1 MTEKKGSFP
10 PLFEDLKTSTKT
22 IMCYT
27 NVQFDLR
34 KVFASVDV
42 AESILSSPTKNHKNI
57 DKKTIRA
64 PPGSIVSMHYQKYL
78 RGINLRKMKK
88 YCCPRCKSLNS
99 KGKPIKTVEAI
110 FVQKPVEGFEKP
122 VSCLEWYC
130 DKCSRSY
137 EPQTIG
143 RKKIDNFLN
152 QTTLILFLREDHYI
166 NIMLF
171 KNSLKIAGCKNNRD
185 AVTALS
191 TLWSRL
197 PPDSWNLQLCVER
210 PFFVFEVVMR
220 NVGFNLGFGINRTL
234 LNLLMNETQFSD
246 KIALSQ
252 FEPTGQTNVNI
263 KMYTSKPKNF
273 TYDCLV
279 YPRIGVSSSSAKCVP
294 SVCPCAL
301 LDTTAE
307 EPYIIQ
313 VDKLFFK
320 KVKDKPE
327 KPMTFIV
334 FSSSQT
340 ILSGKYDSNVKE
352 QYQFFI
358 KTLLKHKER
367 IVERLEE

>member
-1 MTEKKGSFP
+1 MTGKVGKLP

-27 NVQFDLR
+27 NVQFDLH
-34 KVFASVDV
+34 KVFSSVEV
-42 AESILSSPTKNHKNI
+42 AEIKLPPRTPKSP
-57 DKKTIRA
+57 KKINKKSIRA
-64 PPGSIVSMHYQKYL
+64 PPGSVVSMHYQKYL

-88 YCCPRCKSLNS
+88 YCCPRCKSRNA
-99 KGKPIKTVEAI
+99 KGKSVKTVEAV
-110 FVQKPVEGFEKP
+110 FVPQPVEGFDRP
-122 VSCLEWYC
+122 VSRLEWYC
-130 DKCSRSY
+130 DKCDRTY

-185 AVTALS
+185 AVTAVS
-191 TLWSRL
+191 TLWSRISR
-197 PPDSWNLQLCVER
+197 DSWNLNLCVER

-234 LNLLMNETQFSD
+234 LNLLMNETRFSH

-263 KMYTSKPKNF
+263 KMHTSKPKNF

-279 YPRIGVSSSSAKCVP
+279 YPRGDDSSSASKCNP
-294 SVCPCAL
+294 LVCPCSL
-301 LDTTAE
+301 LVGTSD

-320 KVKDKPE
+320 
-327 KPMTFIV
+327 
-334 FSSSQT
+334 S
-340 ILSGKYDSNVKE
+340 Y
-352 QYQFFI
+352 
-358 KTLLKHKER
+358 
-367 IVERLEE
+367 